1 MDKVAALQKL
11 CDETVAEKDRLQHES
26 DLTAKRLVRAEKLI
40 NGLNSEG
47 VRWKESITTLTTE
60 KINLIGDCFLSCAC
74 ISYYG
79 AFTGVYR
86 DELCD
91 TWLYRANTLGIPVS
105 QKFSLAYTLGD
116 PVKIKQWQTQGLPTD
131 SVSVN
136 NAILVDKCRR
146 WPLMIDPQMQAN
158 QWIRKMEEKNSIMI
172 STMRNSNLLRVL
184 ENCIRLGKPLLLE
197 DLSEQ
202 MEPALEPVLQKAV
215 FKIGSRILIRL
226 GDTDVD
232 YDSNFKLYMTTKLP
246 NPHYLPEV
254 CIKVTIINFTV
265 TMKGL
270 ESQLLGDVVRMER
283 PDIEEKKVALM
294 LQMAEDKKQLQMLE
308 AKILQM
314 LSESEG
320 NILDDEVLINTLSES
335 KLTAIAIGERV
346 TEAEATEAEINEARS
361 RYMEVATRGSIIYF
375 VIADLAMIDPMYQYS
390 LAYYAAMFQRCIAE
404 SEKSSDLSTRL
415 KSVVDYSTMVIYEN
429 ICRGL
434 FEKDKILFSAA
445 ICFQVLRNA
454 GEISD
459 IEWNLFVRGAGVV
472 DRNLQPPNPYPDVI
486 TPPMWDMITT
496 IEAQC
501 VFVTTADTEG
511 KKAKENDED
520 ADEGKS
526 EEFIHYYSN
535 ATPFKG
541 LAYSLKSEG
550 VGEDSDWQTW
560 MESNSIM
567 TDALPEPFEAS
578 VNSFQRLL
586 LVKTLREDKLQRSI
600 ATFVGQKLGANFAQS
615 PANSIENV
623 YKDLDN
629 KTPCIFILST
639 GADPTNML
647 LRFGKKQNY
656 GDRMHIVSL
665 GQGQGPIATALIDN
679 GTKTGDWVVL
689 QNCMLARSFM
699 PDLDRIIFELQER
712 CKTPGGGGVHPD
724 FRLYLTSAPCDYF
737 PVSILQNGVKMTN
750 EPPKGFRANLLRSFG
765 NLIKEEDYEGSGIKT
780 DEWKKLVTG
789 LAFFHANIQERRKF
803 GPLGWNIRY
812 AFDESDF
819 ETSIAVL
826 RRFLDEQEVVPW
838 DALNYVT
845 GHINYGGRVTD
856 DWDRRCLMNVLSIYM
871 VPETL
876 KDGYNFSK
884 SGTYYCPPVGSL
896 SDLYAYFDKL
906 PVTDEPEVFGMHEN
920 ANVTFNTNESLT
932 LMATLLSLQPRSSG
946 GGSGKTSDDVV
957 IDQATVFERQCPE
970 LLLVDNAGPT
980 TFVIQSNGLM
990 TSLAICLDQEMI
1002 KFNRL
1007 ISKMKSSLR
1016 DVKKAIYGMIVMS
1029 SDLDAMYTS
1038 FLRNQV
1044 LTHSLTH

>member
-1 MDKVAALQKL
+1 
-11 CDETVAEKDRLQHES
+11 
-26 DLTAKRLVRAEKLI
+26 
-40 NGLNSEG
+40 
-47 VRWKESITTLTTE
+47 
-60 KINLIGDCFLSCAC
+60 
-74 ISYYG
+74 
-79 AFTGVYR
+79 
-86 DELCD
+86 
-91 TWLYRANTLGIPVS
+91 
-105 QKFSLAYTLGD
+105 
-116 PVKIKQWQTQGLPTD
+116 
-131 SVSVN
+131 
-136 NAILVDKCRR
+136 
-146 WPLMIDPQMQAN
+146 
-158 QWIRKMEEKNSIMI
+158 
-172 STMRNSNLLRVL
+172 
-184 ENCIRLGKPLLLE
+184 
-197 DLSEQ
+197 
-202 MEPALEPVLQKAV
+202 
-215 FKIGSRILIRL
+215 
-226 GDTDVD
+226 
-232 YDSNFKLYMTTKLP
+232 
-246 NPHYLPEV
+246 
-254 CIKVTIINFTV
+254 
-265 TMKGL
+265 
-270 ESQLLGDVVRMER
+270 
-283 PDIEEKKVALM
+283 
-294 LQMAEDKKQLQMLE
+294 
-308 AKILQM
+308 
-314 LSESEG
+314 
-320 NILDDEVLINTLSES
+320 
-335 KLTAIAIGERV
+335 
-346 TEAEATEAEINEARS
+346 
-361 RYMEVATRGSIIYF
+361 
-375 VIADLAMIDPMYQYS
+375 MYQYS
-390 LAYYAAMFQRCIAE
+390 LAYYAAMFQRCIAD
-404 SEKSSDLSTRL
+404 SEKSTDLGTRL
-415 KSVVDYSTMVIYEN
+415 KSIVDYATMVIYEN

-459 IEWNLFVRGAGVV
+459 VEWNLFVRGAGVV
-472 DRNLQPPNPYPDVI
+472 DRKLQPPNPYPDVI
-486 TPPMWDMITT
+486 TPPMWDLITT
-496 IEAQC
+496 VEAQC
-501 VFVTTADTEG
+501 VFVTTTAAAGTDEKQEEG
-511 KKAKENDED
+511 VDEKKE
-520 ADEGKS
+520 
-526 EEFIHYYSN
+526 EEFVHYYSTP
-535 ATPFKG
+535 TPFKG
-541 LAYSLKSEG
+541 LAYSLKTEG
-550 VGEDSDWQTW
+550 VAEDSDWQTW
-560 MESNSIM
+560 MESSNIM
-567 TDALPEPFEAS
+567 TDALPEPFEQQ
-578 VNSFQRLL
+578 VNSFQRLP
-586 LVKTLREDKLQRSI
+586 LVKSLREDKLQRSI
-600 ATFVGQKLGANFAQS
+600 ATFVGQKLGPKFAQS

-665 GQGQGPIATALIDN
+665 GQGQGPIATALIEN

-780 DEWKKLVTG
+780 LEWKKLVTG

-876 KDGYNFSK
+876 KDGYCFSK
-884 SGTYYCPPVGSL
+884 SGTYYCPPAGSL

-957 IDQATVFERQCPE
+957 IDQATVFEEQCPE
-970 LLLVDNAGPT
+970 LLLVDDAGPT

-1007 ISKMKSSLR
+1007 ISKMKSTLR
-1016 DVKKAIYGMIVMS
+1016 DIKKAIYGMIVMS

-1044 LTHSLTH
+1044 PSIWEKVSFASLKTLGSWVTDLLFRVQFMRTWLKNGEPAAFPLPVFFFPQGFMTASLQTFARKHMEAIDGLNFKYEVLKETVEELPESPEDGVYIYGLYLEGARFDQAENVVMDSRPLRMYDMLPVIHFKPAVNHKQAPNTYSCPVYKTAVRKGVLSTTGMSTNFVVNIELPIYKDDSEQKWTLAGCAALCNLTD

>member
-1 MDKVAALQKL
+1 MS
-11 CDETVAEKDRLQHES
+11 EKDRLQHES

-47 VRWKESITTLTTE
+47 VRWKENISTLSTE

-91 TWLYRANTLGIPVS
+91 TWLERANLLGIPVS

-131 SVSVN
+131 PVSVN
-136 NAILVDKCRR
+136 NAILIDKCRR

-158 QWIRKMEEKNSIMI
+158 QWIRKMEEKNSVMI

-215 FKIGSRILIRL
+215 FKIGSRVLIRL

-390 LAYYAAMFQRCIAE
+390 LAYYAAMFQRCIAD
-404 SEKSSDLSTRL
+404 SEKSTDLGTRL
-415 KSVVDYSTMVIYEN
+415 KSIVDYATMVIYEN

-459 IEWNLFVRGAGVV
+459 VEWNLFVRGAGVV
-472 DRNLQPPNPYPDVI
+472 DRKLQPPNPYPDVI
-486 TPPMWDMITT
+486 TPPMWDLITT
-496 IEAQC
+496 VEAQC
-501 VFVTTADTEG
+501 VFVTTTAAAGTDEKQEEG
-511 KKAKENDED
+511 VDEKKE
-520 ADEGKS
+520 
-526 EEFIHYYSN
+526 EEFVHYYSTP
-535 ATPFKG
+535 TPFKG
-541 LAYSLKSEG
+541 LAHSLKTEG
-550 VGEDSDWQTW
+550 VAEDSDWQTW
-560 MESNSIM
+560 MESSNIM
-567 TDALPEPFEAS
+567 TDALPEPFEQQ

-586 LVKTLREDKLQRSI
+586 LVKSLREDKLQRSI
-600 ATFVGQKLGANFAQS
+600 ATFVGQKLGPKFAQS

-665 GQGQGPIATALIDN
+665 GQGQGPIATALIEN

-780 DEWKKLVTG
+780 LEWKKLVTG

-876 KDGYNFSK
+876 KDGYCFSK
-884 SGTYYCPPVGSL
+884 SGTYYCPPAGSL

-957 IDQATVFERQCPE
+957 IDQATVFEEQCPE
-970 LLLVDNAGPT
+970 LLLVDDAGPT

-1007 ISKMKSSLR
+1007 ISKMKSTLR
-1016 DVKKAIYGMIVMS
+1016 DIKKAIYGMIVMS

-1044 LTHSLTH
+1044 THSLT